1 MDFNTCD
8 IDDFQR
14 ADMLLYYEDSIYP
27 EISNSSY
34 SDTVDYSKDSLNN
47 PIYVIQSGQK
57 QTTQQLSNSKKGIP
71 HKHYLKALKKFF
83 TQSKSRSKPDEKIE
97 SRQPKKEYI
106 RTKLIRGHKRAIRQA
121 ITNQFP
127 KKTIHKVDEFNKKQ
141 NDSWEKFKD
150 FVSEAGS
157 QIIKLSKTENGPLTD
172 GKNRRLLE
180 NPNNLSCKTWND
192 DSVKVYF
199 SNKCIRESFKL
210 YIDVIFAIMDCDE
223 LCCRFGFSCCQSK
236 THLAR
241 CLEAWSELHHQLKN
255 EFINIHL
262 ENYQA
267 ENPCD

>member
-1 MDFNTCD
+1 VDFSKEVF
-8 IDDFQR
+8 IDSNNVVQTGQR
-14 ADMLLYYEDSIYP
+14 KSTQLG
-27 EISNSSY
+27 SS
-34 SDTVDYSKDSLNN
+34 
-47 PIYVIQSGQK
+47 
-57 QTTQQLSNSKKGIP
+57 SKKGIP
-71 HKHYLKALKKFF
+71 HKHYLKVLKKFI
-83 TQSKSRSKPDEKIE
+83 TKSKSKSKPDDKIE

-127 KKTIHKVDEFNKKQ
+127 KKTIHKVDELNKTQ
-141 NDSWEKFKD
+141 NDSWEKFKKL
-150 FVSEAGS
+150 VTEADP
-157 QIIKLSKTENGPLTD
+157 QIVKLSKTENGPLTD

-199 SNKCIRESFKL
+199 SNQCIRDSFKL

-241 CLEAWSELHHQLKN
+241 CTEAWSELHYQLKN

-262 ENYQA
+262 ENHQA
-267 ENPCD
+267 ENACEEVKNNNFFK